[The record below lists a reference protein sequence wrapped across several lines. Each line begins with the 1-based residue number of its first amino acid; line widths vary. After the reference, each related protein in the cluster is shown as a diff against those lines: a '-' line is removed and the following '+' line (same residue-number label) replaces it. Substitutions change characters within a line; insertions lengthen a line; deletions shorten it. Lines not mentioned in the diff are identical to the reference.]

1 MSISRLFTVLGD
13 SNVRDNMT
21 ALNMASREVMK
32 KAQIIPCPSMSS
44 LGSAL
49 SGIRDE
55 SNVFVFAG
63 VTQLLLS
70 TEECS
75 TIYAT
80 IDPVLA
86 SLKDE
91 LIRCGLFF
99 FTYSIL
105 EIC

>member
-1 MSISRLFTVLGD
+1 MSQLWAFSILGD
-13 SNVRDNMT
+13 RNVIQNMT
-21 ALNMASREVMK
+21 TLNMASRESMQ
-32 KAQIIPCPSMSS
+32 KAQIISCPSMSS

-86 SLKDE
+86 SLKEE
-91 LIRCGLFF
+91 LIRCGLFSI
-99 FTYSIL
+99 TYSIL